1 MFYSVQSCLNYF
13 NSIHQ
18 DFSFMDA
25 LMHVCGTT
33 AHLAWQHSANS
44 FILILWL
51 LWKSLVPFFVD
62 VWKGCNQPLVR
73 IRLAELKPDQDP
85 SLFFCKSI
93 KYVLLNG
100 DKLHL
105 AQTELRDA
113 CLDAKWHPLSGCM
126 TERLVLSVSACH
138 IFVGEDYTL
147 CFSRSHIRSDV
158 RNNFPWTPTALCS
171 SLAHCPGI
179 SQ

>member
-1 MFYSVQSCLNYF
+1 MLYSIQSCLNYF
-13 NSIHQ
+13 NSIHG

-25 LMHVCGTT
+25 LMHVGGTA
-33 AHLAWQHSANS
+33 AHLARKHVANC

-51 LWKSLVPFFVD
+51 LWKSLVPFLWMSERAAISLWWGLD
-62 VWKGCNQPLVR
+62 SLSLNQIR
-73 IRLAELKPDQDP
+73 IL
-85 SLFFCKSI
+85 LFFFFKSI

-105 AQTELRDA
+105 VQTELRDA

-126 TERLVLSVSACH
+126 TERLVLSVFACH
-138 IFVGEDYTL
+138 IFMAEDYTL